1 MFIPQ
6 EEQMRKEGRY
16 FGRSA
21 GVVRLRGKIVSA
33 ALAAAAVTVIL
44 AGASET
50 AEANAALTHWEG
62 VSLAGVVS
70 ADETC
75 PVTVEK
81 ERLIFE
87 IESFPD
93 QSSEAE
99 ENRSGGSV
107 TA

>member
-1 MFIPQ
+1 
-6 EEQMRKEGRY
+6 MRKRGRY
-16 FGRSA
+16 FSGLA

-70 ADETC
+70 AD
-75 PVTVEK
+75 
-81 ERLIFE
+81 
-87 IESFPD
+87 
-93 QSSEAE
+93 
-99 ENRSGGSV
+99 GGSRKG
-107 TA
+107 TTGI